1 MKLNNRSVTATH
13 PPLPA
18 GKSEFIHFD
27 DDIPGFGLRVRDTG
41 GRSFVFQYFHSGK
54 VRRITLGKYPKL
66 SASAAR
72 ELIAGVGGLAATLA
86 TGKDPAAGKA
96 AIRDQGADTVATIV
110 ALYLAAQAKRLKPRS
125 LESIERH
132 LNIHAK
138 PLHALI
144 VDKVT
149 RRDVADLLT
158 AVAASSGPVMA
169 NRLRSTLV
177 AMFGWAMR
185 AGRAEANPAAFTN
198 KEPEKARSRVLS
210 DAELAKV
217 WAVLPEG
224 DFATIV
230 RLLMLTGQR
239 RDEIGSL
246 AWSEINLKRGTI
258 TLPPE
263 RVKNNRTHIIPMS
276 QPVRALI
283 EGVRKTP
290 GRDFVF
296 GIGDG
301 AFSGWSRC
309 KERLDVAAGL
319 NEEWNLHDIRR
330 SVATGMADLGVEP
343 HVIEA
348 VLNHV
353 SGSKSGTAGIYNRS
367 NYSDA
372 VRDALALW
380 GQHVTKIVG
389 QAKRARAA

>member
-1 MKLNNRSVTATH
+1 MKLNNRSVTATN
-13 PPLPA
+13 PPLPP

-27 DDIPGFGLRVRDTG
+27 DDIAGFGLRVRETG
-41 GRSFVFQYFHSGK
+41 GRSFVFQYFHTGR

-72 ELIAGVGGLAATLA
+72 ELVAGVGGLAATLA
-86 TGKDPAAGKA
+86 TGKDPAASKA
-96 AIRDQGADTVATIV
+96 AHGADTVATIV

-125 LESIERH
+125 LEGVERH
-132 LNIHAK
+132 LRTHAK
-138 PLHALI
+138 PLHDLT

-158 AVAASSGPVMA
+158 SVAASSGPVMA
-169 NRLRSTLV
+169 NRLRSSLV

-185 AGRAEANPAAFTN
+185 AGRAETNPAAFTN

-217 WAVLPEG
+217 WAALPEG

-230 RLLMLTGQR
+230 KLLMLTGQR
-239 RDEIGSL
+239 REEIGSL
-246 AWSEINLKRGTI
+246 AWSEIDVKRNTI

-263 RVKNNRTHIIPMS
+263 RVKNNRQHVIPMS

-301 AFSGWSRC
+301 GFSGWSRC
-309 KERLDVAAGL
+309 KERLDVAVGMTD
-319 NEEWNLHDIRR
+319 WTLHDIRR
-330 SVATGMADLGVEP
+330 SVATGMADLGIQP
-343 HVIEA
+343 HIIEA
-348 VLNHV
+348 TLNHV
-353 SGSKSGTAGIYNRS
+353 TGHKAGVAGVYNRS

-389 QAKRARAA
+389 KQRALGRVA

>member
-1 MKLNNRSVTATH
+1 VTATN

-41 GRSFVFQYFHSGK
+41 GRSFVFQYFHGGK
-54 VRRITLGKYPKL
+54 VRRITLGKFPKL

-72 ELIAGVGGLAATLA
+72 ELVAGVGGLAAILA
-86 TGKDPAAGKA
+86 TGKDPAAGKRA
-96 AIRDQGADTVATIV
+96 QGADTVATIV
-110 ALYLAAQAKRLKPRS
+110 ALYLAALAKRLKPRS
-125 LESIERH
+125 LEGVERH
-132 LNIHAK
+132 LNLHGK
-138 PLHALI
+138 PLHALA

-158 AVAASSGPVMA
+158 AIAASSGPVMA
-169 NRLRSTLV
+169 NRVRSSIV

-185 AGRAEANPAAFTN
+185 AGRAETNPAAFTN

-217 WAVLPEG
+217 WAALPEG
-224 DFATIV
+224 DFATTV

-239 RDEIGSL
+239 REEIGSL
-246 AWSEINLKRGTI
+246 AWSEIDLKRGTI

-263 RVKNNRTHIIPMS
+263 RVKNNRQHVIPMS

-296 GIGDG
+296 GIGEG
-301 AFSGWSRC
+301 GFSGWSRC
-309 KERLDVAAGL
+309 KERLDVAVGMTD
-319 NEEWNLHDIRR
+319 WTLHDIRR

-343 HVIEA
+343 HIIEA
-348 VLNHV
+348 TLNHV
-353 SGSKSGTAGIYNRS
+353 TGHKAGVAGIYNRS

-380 GQHVTKIVG
+380 GEHVTKMVG
-389 QAKRARAA
+389 QAKRGRAA

>member
-1 MKLNNRSVTATH
+1 MKLNNRSVTATN

-41 GRSFVFQYFHSGK
+41 GRSFVFQYFHGGK
-54 VRRITLGKYPKL
+54 VRRITLGKFPKL

-72 ELIAGVGGLAATLA
+72 ELVAGVGGLAAILA
-86 TGKDPAAGKA
+86 TGKDPAAGKRA
-96 AIRDQGADTVATIV
+96 QGADTVATIV
-110 ALYLAAQAKRLKPRS
+110 ALYLAALAKRLKPRS
-125 LESIERH
+125 LEGVERH
-132 LNIHAK
+132 LNLHGK
-138 PLHALI
+138 PLHALA

-158 AVAASSGPVMA
+158 AIAASSGPVMA
-169 NRLRSTLV
+169 NRVRSSIV

-185 AGRAEANPAAFTN
+185 AGRAETNPAAFTN

-217 WAVLPEG
+217 WAALPEG
-224 DFATIV
+224 DFATTV

-239 RDEIGSL
+239 REEIGSL
-246 AWSEINLKRGTI
+246 AWSEIDLKRGTI

-263 RVKNNRTHIIPMS
+263 RVKNNRQHVIPMS

-296 GIGDG
+296 GIGEG
-301 AFSGWSRC
+301 GFSGWSRC
-309 KERLDVAAGL
+309 KERLDVAVGMTD
-319 NEEWNLHDIRR
+319 WTLHDIRR

-343 HVIEA
+343 HIIEA
-348 VLNHV
+348 TLNHV
-353 SGSKSGTAGIYNRS
+353 TGHKAGVAGIYNRS

-380 GQHVTKIVG
+380 GEHVTKMVG
-389 QAKRARAA
+389 QAKRGRAA